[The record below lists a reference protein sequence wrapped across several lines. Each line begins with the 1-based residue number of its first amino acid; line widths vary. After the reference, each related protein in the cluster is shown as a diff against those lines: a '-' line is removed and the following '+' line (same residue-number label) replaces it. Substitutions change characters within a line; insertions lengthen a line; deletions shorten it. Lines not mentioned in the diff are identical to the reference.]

1 MANIEAGLELRD
13 RQNMNR
19 GNNRNDEGL
28 ENFFGEFKWNNESD
42 FNPQKDQDWHT
53 RYGIWANET
62 DLGELGRRVYE
73 EAQDRGLNP
82 EETGM
87 AFGKILEGINS
98 SEHYCI
104 NDPEISEVIT
114 HFGYMDTSRRK
125 SPLERTGREDLPEK
139 LIQIYDTEGS
149 LWDDKTYVEDPEG
162 EEASIE
168 EMTESLWD
176 STVDTKTDN
185 QVSYESIGIVFGELV
200 DRLSIGEK
208 VKESDMQAM
217 ISEMRN
223 VEEDWSYGKRHQT
236 A

>member
-1 MANIEAGLELRD
+1 
-13 RQNMNR
+13 
-19 GNNRNDEGL
+19 
-28 ENFFGEFKWNNESD
+28 
-42 FNPQKDQDWHT
+42 
-53 RYGIWANET
+53 
-62 DLGELGRRVYE
+62 
-73 EAQDRGLNP
+73 
-82 EETGM
+82 
-87 AFGKILEGINS
+87 
-98 SEHYCI
+98 
-104 NDPEISEVIT
+104 
-114 HFGYMDTSRRK
+114 MDTSRRK